1 MDPSPED
8 DDDGRAKRGRNSLH
22 DIELPGVD
30 TDFDAKP
37 TGVEANSE
45 VESAYVPTKCTEVNR
60 LGQHNTSV
68 VPTERT
74 ESPTAPT
81 VETQAPSEPKKGM
94 VARNAKKAS
103 KHAMSMAQMSVKLM
117 NKGAHRNANV
127 VSVIMTRLSMKAEP
141 FKKWGLKA
149 DYIIT

>member
-1 MDPSPED
+1 MD
-8 DDDGRAKRGRNSLH
+8 
-22 DIELPGVD
+22 
-30 TDFDAKP
+30 
-37 TGVEANSE
+37 
-45 VESAYVPTKCTEVNR
+45 SAYVPTKRTEVN
-60 LGQHNTSV
+60 GYGEQDTSAA
-68 VPTERT
+68 PTE
-74 ESPTAPT
+74 EAEPPTAPT